1 MPQIRAN
8 PNRMELLKLRR
19 RGAVARRG
27 HKLLKDKLDEL
38 MKEFQA
44 RIGANRRLRAEVERD
59 LRAAYSQ
66 FAIARAEAGQ
76 AVLEPALMAG
86 APGRLLGVDEKSLM
100 SVTVPVLSLDELPEP
115 GGYSLATTPAVLDA
129 GLSRLAAVA
138 PRLVELAEREKAIEL
153 LAAEIERTRRRVN
166 ALEYVLIPS
175 VDATIRDIQMKLDEA
190 ERSNLTRL
198 MKVKDM
204 IAQQEAE
211 ERARRTKRS
220 RCTSASV

>member
-8 PNRMELLKLRR
+8 PNRMELLKLKR

-59 LRAAYSQ
+59 LRGAYSQ

-86 APGRLLGVDEKSLM
+86 APERLLAVHEKSLM
-100 SVTVPVLSLDELPEP
+100 SVTVPVLELDELPEP
-115 GGYSLATTPAVLDA
+115 GGYSLATTPAVLDV

-175 VDATIRDIQMKLDEA
+175 VDATVKDIQMKLDEA

-204 IAQQEAE
+204 IAQQEADE
-211 ERARRTKRS
+211 ER
-220 RCTSASV
+220 

>member
-211 ERARRTKRS
+211 ER
-220 RCTSASV
+220 

>member
-8 PNRMELLKLRR
+8 PNRMELLRLRK
-19 RGAVARRG
+19 RGATARRG

-44 RIGANRRLRAEVERD
+44 RISDNRRLRRDVERE
-59 LRAAYSQ
+59 LSAAFGY
-66 FAIARAEAGQ
+66 FALARAEAGSG
-76 AVLEPALMAG
+76 ALASALMSGEAL
-86 APGRLLGVDEKSLM
+86 PLLDVAEQSLM
-100 SVTVPVLSLDELPEP
+100 SVRVPVFTLGELPEP
-115 GGYSLATTPAVLDA
+115 GGYSLATTPAVLDTA
-129 GLSRLAAVA
+129 LVRLAAVT

-166 ALEYVLIPS
+166 ALEYVLIPTIE
-175 VDATIRDIQMKLDEA
+175 ATVRDITMKLDEA

-204 IAQQEAE
+204 IAQQEAAE
-211 ERARRTKRS
+211 GR
-220 RCTSASV
+220 

>member
-8 PNRMELLKLRR
+8 PNRMELLKLKR
-19 RGAVARRG
+19 RGVVARRG

-38 MKEFQA
+38 MKEFQV
-44 RIGANRRLRAEVERD
+44 RIGANRRLRSEVEHE
-59 LRAAYSQ
+59 LLAAYSR

-76 AVLEPALMAG
+76 AVLGPALMAPAA
-86 APGRLLGVDEKSLM
+86 APLLGVEQKSLM
-100 SVTVPVLSLDELPEP
+100 SVTVPIFTLDELPEP
-115 GGYSLATTPAVLDA
+115 GGYSLATTPAVIDA
-129 GLSRLAAVA
+129 GLARLATVA
-138 PRLVELAEREKAIEL
+138 PRLLELAEREKAIEL

-175 VDATIRDIQMKLDEA
+175 VDASVKDIQMKLDEA

-204 IAQQEAE
+204 IAQQQ
-211 ERARRTKRS
+211 
-220 RCTSASV
+220 ASSEDQ

>member
-1 MPQIRAN
+1 MPEIRVN

-19 RGAVARRG
+19 RGVVARRG

-44 RIGANRRLRAEVERD
+44 RIGANRKLRAEVERD
-59 LRAAYSQ
+59 LFSAYSQ

-76 AVLEPALMAG
+76 GVLEPALMA
-86 APGRLLGVDEKSLM
+86 PTPTPLLGVEEKNLM
-100 SVTVPVLSLDELPEP
+100 SITVPMFSLDELPEP

-129 GLSRLAAVA
+129 GLARLAAVA
-138 PRLVELAEREKAIEL
+138 PRLVALAEREKAIEL

-204 IAQQEAE
+204 IAEQEAAE
-211 ERARRTKRS
+211 ER
-220 RCTSASV
+220 